1 MLLFKVVINGFYLY
15 MRKSPACT
23 ELFSSSIQ
31 FFEHLVDGI
40 GVSSLALKRVPQSNE
55 ALTNQPVFF
64 GRYSNIYIV
73 FMFEHLPSLLA
84 L

>member
-1 MLLFKVVINGFYLY
+1 MLNNKFQFVRERALHF
-15 MRKSPACT
+15 A

-31 FFEHLVDGI
+31 FFKHFIDGV
-40 GVSSLALKRVPQSNE
+40 GVSALTLKCVSQSNE
-55 ALTNQPVFF
+55 ALTNQPVFL
-64 GRYSNIYIV
+64 GCHPYIDIV